1 MSEHLWQRIQW
12 LTLAGLIPFTTL
24 SLAALFS
31 NSIDVQTIAVE
42 WVCLYTLSIVSFVGA
57 ISLGLVLGHVDLR
70 DDQALRLVTVS
81 ILPSLIGCAA
91 FLLPGFG
98 RPLLLCL
105 TVMLCFAIEKI
116 YWPDVP
122 IRARWLHFRM
132 RVTLGVV
139 AHLLVIVGLGIY
151 WTLQASAV
159 EILNRAG

>member
-1 MSEHLWQRIQW
+1 MSDRLWQRIQW
-12 LTLAGLIPFTTL
+12 LTLAGLIPFTIL

-70 DDQALRLVTVS
+70 EDQASRLVTVS
-81 ILPSLIGCAA
+81 ALPSLIGCAA

-105 TVMLCFAIEKI
+105 TVILCFAIDTI

-122 IRARWLHFRM
+122 NRARWLRLRM

-139 AHLLVIVGLGIY
+139 VHLLVIVGLGIY
-151 WTLQASAV
+151 WTLQASAG